1 MNERD
6 PARLAHDPRT
16 SGLLREALRESKTDL
31 PDDARLAA
39 IALKLGTV
47 VGAAGGG
54 GAAAAAG
61 AGGAAKA
68 SVAPAAVKA
77 GASAL
82 SFKIA
87 AAVAAAAV
95 AIGGGVVVAPRVL
108 APKPAV
114 TVAASTTMA
123 APTKTAPLSTGASDY
138 SLPPASAS
146 AEPLPVPSATPSVK
160 ENALPPPNPD
170 DEVKNLARAHATLA
184 TNPALALAICNDDA
198 SVFPRGMLAQERE
211 VIAIDA
217 LTRLG
222 RLEAA
227 KARAKKLEA
236 QYPGSADLPRVRQL
250 VGDP

>member
-6 PARLAHDPRT
+6 PARLSHDPRT

-31 PDDARLAA
+31 PDDTRLAT

-87 AAVAAAAV
+87 AAVAVTAV

-114 TVAASTTMA
+114 TVAASTTMTV
-123 APTKTAPLSTGASDY
+123 PTKTAPLSTGTSDY

-146 AEPLPVPSATPSVK
+146 AEPLPAPSATSVK
-160 ENALPPPNPD
+160 ESALLPPDPD
-170 DEVKNLARAHATLA
+170 QQTKNVARALGVLDTD
-184 TNPALALAICNDDA
+184 PARALSICDDDA
-198 SVFPRGMLAQERE
+198 TTFPKGSLAQDRE

-222 RLEAA
+222 RLDAA
-227 KARAKKLEA
+227 KARAKKFEA
-236 QYPGSADLPRVRQL
+236 LYPESPALPKIHRL
-250 VGDP
+250 VGAP